1 MGEKAA
7 PIAVAGLL
15 ALCAFLAGAL
25 FTARGGAVARAETGG
40 HAPGMIAVTGAIG
53 SNVSALYVIDAEK
66 KQLAVYN
73 AMGGREVRFIAARRI
88 KYDLELREF
97 NDRTEPRASVQRLAD
112 AYRRESGEDTDK
124 KGGPERK

>member
-1 MGEKAA
+1 MGEKSYQA
-7 PIAVAGLL
+7 AVAGLL
-15 ALCAFLAGAL
+15 AVCAFLAGAL
-25 FTARGGAVARAETGG
+25 ASARGGSVARAETSG
-40 HAPGMIAVTGAIG
+40 HAPGMIAVTGAVG
-53 SNVSALYVIDAEK
+53 SGVSALYVIDTEK

-97 NDRTEPRASVQRLAD
+97 NDRTEPRASVLRLAD
-112 AYRRESGEDTDK
+112 AFRRDNPDEADK